1 MIYDLMQ
8 AENNMQQQGG
18 GSSSCPL
25 KSMSQAMQQMG
36 AQQMA
41 INMLTQEL
49 MKQLGKEGKP
59 SYPTRMNA
67 QRLGRDEQRL
77 AENLKRLLQTNS
89 EAQKQ
94 TSAMNRII
102 EELED
107 ISRDL
112 QNNRIDQSLIDRQD
126 RILSR
131 LLDAQKSIH
140 KREYSRKRESETS
153 DKKEWNLPNDLK
165 LKFDKMK
172 NRAFLNDEFK
182 SYPKEY
188 RDLILEYW
196 KLLNEKANGMKN

>member
-1 MIYDLMQ
+1 MLQ
-8 AENNMQQQGG
+8 A
-18 GSSSCPL
+18 L
-25 KSMSQAMQQMG
+25 QQMG
-36 AQQMA
+36 QEQLA

-49 MKQLGKEGKP
+49 MKQLGENGKM
-59 SYPTRMNA
+59 SYQMRENA
-67 QRLGRDEQRL
+67 QRLARDEQRL

-94 TSAMNRII
+94 TSAINKMI

-107 ISRDL
+107 ISRNL
-112 QNNRIDQSLIDRQD
+112 ENNRIDQDLIDRQQ

-140 KREYSRKRESETS
+140 KREFTKKRESELS
-153 DKKEWNLPNDLK
+153 DIEEWNLPSDLK
-165 LKFDKMK
+165 LKFDKIK
-172 NRAFLNDEFK
+172 NKAFLNENFK

-188 RDLILEYW
+188 RDLILEYL